1 MVNGGW
7 TPHIFDPKTGYTIL
21 LNSCEYIHYTPLAVL
36 GYLIGTKGCGI
47 NLINNDSKTLTF
59 SFNQI
64 FENFKWCVV
73 NIFI

>member
-1 MVNGGW
+1 MEVEHP
-7 TPHIFDPKTGYTIL
+7 TFSTQKLATL
-21 LNSCEYIHYTPLAVL
+21 FYINNTPLAVL
-36 GYLIGTKGCGI
+36 GYLIGTKGYDI
-47 NLINNDSKTLTF
+47 NVINNDSKTLTF